1 MSHLKILTLVT
12 SAKSPCHVRK
22 HIHKFWGIRMWTSLG
37 SYHSAYEDASG
48 IPVQKFD
55 GGAPESLSLTGAPPR
70 SLTPTDFGYTIV
82 GESLLEMNQ
91 IFSLGFSL
99 PSGHFLF
106 LIVLSPLFPSE

>member
-55 GGAPESLSLTGAPPR
+55 EGAPESLSLTGAPPR

-82 GESLLEMNQ
+82 GESLLEMNH
-91 IFSLGFSL
+91 IPHVRPWLLVGLFSFSVAL
-99 PSGHFLF
+99 LLRG
-106 LIVLSPLFPSE
+106 